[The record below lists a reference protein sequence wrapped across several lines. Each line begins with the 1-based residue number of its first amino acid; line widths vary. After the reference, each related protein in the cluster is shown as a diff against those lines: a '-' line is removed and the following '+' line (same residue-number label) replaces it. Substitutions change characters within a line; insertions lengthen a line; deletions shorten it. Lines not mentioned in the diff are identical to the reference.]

1 MMEAAIQGVGV
12 ALAPPMMFARQL
24 AERKIRQPF
33 AIGITTGSYWLT
45 RLQSRP
51 ETAAM
56 TAFRS
61 WLVDAAQSQ
70 ALLDC

>member
-1 MMEAAIQGVGV
+1 MEAALQGVGV
-12 ALAPPMMFARQL
+12 ALAPPLMFARQL
-24 AERKIRQPF
+24 TEQKIRQPF
-33 AIGITTGSYWLT
+33 NVAITTGSYWLT

-56 TAFRS
+56 SAFRS

-70 ALLDC
+70 TLRDI